1 MFDEKNVT
9 LVYKSTMEN
18 NNPLSPHL
26 QIYKWQ
32 ISSLLS
38 ITHRIVGVI
47 NFFAIVLICFWAVL
61 LVFGQSNYS
70 NINIILV
77 YKLKMENNN
86 PLSPHLQIYKWQISS
101 LLSITHRIVGVIN
114 FFAIILICVWAIFII
129 FGQNNYS
136 AVNFFLNTSFGKFI
150 IISLCW
156 TFSFH
161 ILNEL
166 RHLVWDAGYGFDLKV
181 AKITGMIAF
190 IGSFV
195 LTILFYILGRNFF

>member
-9 LVYKSTMEN
+9 LVYKSSMEN

-47 NFFAIVLICFWAVL
+47 NFFAIVLICLWAIM
-61 LVFGQSNYS
+61 LVFGENSYS
-70 NINIILV
+70 I
-77 YKLKMENNN
+77 
-86 PLSPHLQIYKWQISS
+86 
-101 LLSITHRIVGVIN
+101 
-114 FFAIILICVWAIFII
+114 
-129 FGQNNYS
+129 
-136 AVNFFLNTSFGKFI
+136 LNTILNSGFGKFLT
-150 IISLCW
+150 ISLCW

-166 RHLVWDAGYGFDLKV
+166 RHLIWDAGYGFDLKIS
-181 AKITGMIAF
+181 KITGIIAF